1 MMSTPRVTRHIDSPV
16 GKELALRMQA
26 YAFDYHQPS
35 KKKQIDM
42 VAHTCNPSTGKAETW
57 GSLPSYSSLLGEYQV
72 NKTKVDN
79 PEERHPKLIP
89 AFYIYACPYMDT

>member
-1 MMSTPRVTRHIDSPV
+1 MSTPQVTRHGDSPV
-16 GKELALRMQA
+16 GKELALRVQA
-26 YAFDYHQPS
+26 YAFDCISQV
-35 KKKQIDM
+35 KKQIDM

-79 PEERHPKLIP
+79 PEERLPKLIP
-89 AFYIYACPYMDT
+89 AFYIYACTYMNT